1 MCYRE
6 DNFTWKLR
14 QHLRGR
20 VLEFPLLMAETHR
33 DVRTSQNYI
42 QQAAASAADPKILK
56 ILKIRNFR
64 NFEGCLKILKVV
76 SKSTENPRGSRKI
89 DRKLEK
95 HHKNDGF

>member
-56 ILKIRNFR
+56 IRNFR